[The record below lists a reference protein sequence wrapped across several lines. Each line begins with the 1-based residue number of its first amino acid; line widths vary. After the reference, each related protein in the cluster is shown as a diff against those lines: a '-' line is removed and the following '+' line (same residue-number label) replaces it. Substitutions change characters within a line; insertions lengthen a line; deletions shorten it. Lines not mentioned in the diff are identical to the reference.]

1 MNWKGRSAA
10 RTTDDA
16 TAVSDEPDRSSADA
30 ASILET
36 GHATDRKPGAFVYVE
51 GDTMTRGQVVGLL
64 CSALLA
70 GCLSAGVEVRPEE
83 MSHFKPGV
91 TTLQQV
97 IAALGPASVESALD
111 DGSTLLV
118 YTYVTSRPHPESFL
132 PFIGSL
138 IGGGDTHTSAAVFLF
153 NPRGVLKSANTT
165 TSNIGTGLSS
175 GLGAG
180 QHSASTPAAQ
190 PRVEVRSVPPEAVQ
204 SVEPLPEQEVQ
215 PATQNDVEPPPAQEG
230 ESDPIQ

>member
-1 MNWKGRSAA
+1 MLRI
-10 RTTDDA
+10 
-16 TAVSDEPDRSSADA
+16 
-30 ASILET
+30 AS
-36 GHATDRKPGAFVYVE
+36 PAFVYVE
-51 GDTMTRGQVVGLL
+51 GDNMKRGQVAGLL
-64 CSALLA
+64 CSVLLA

-118 YTYVTSRPHPESFL
+118 YTYVTSRPHPESFI

-138 IGGGDTHTSAAVFLF
+138 VGGGDTRTSAAVFLF
-153 NPRGVLKSANTT
+153 NPGGVLKSANTT

-180 QHSASTPAAQ
+180 QHSVSTREIGRAH
-190 PRVEVRSVPPEAVQ
+190 V
-204 SVEPLPEQEVQ
+204 
-215 PATQNDVEPPPAQEG
+215 
-230 ESDPIQ
+230 

>member
-1 MNWKGRSAA
+1 MKRAHVA
-10 RTTDDA
+10 
-16 TAVSDEPDRSSADA
+16 
-30 ASILET
+30 
-36 GHATDRKPGAFVYVE
+36 
-51 GDTMTRGQVVGLL
+51 GLL
-64 CSALLA
+64 CSVMLA
-70 GCLSAGVEVRPEE
+70 GCLSAGVEVKPEE

-97 IAALGPASVESALD
+97 IAVLGPATVESALD

-138 IGGGDTHTSAAVFLF
+138 VGGGDTRTSAAVFLF

-175 GLGAG
+175 GLGPG
-180 QHSASTPAAQ
+180 QHSVSTRAAE
-190 PRVEVRSVPPEAVQ
+190 PPVEIRSVQPDTVQ
-204 SVEPLPEQEVQ
+204 SVEPLPEQRLQ
-215 PATQNDVEPPPAQEG
+215 AAPQTDVEPPPEQG
-230 ESDPIQ
+230 DESVPDQ